1 MNIVELIMSQ
11 MGGDTPNKL
20 GSLIGENR
28 AKTESAVG
36 AAVPALLAGLTKL
49 VSKPEGSKQLD
60 ALLGK
65 QDTGVLENFTS
76 MLGSQGASVAEK
88 GSGLLTSLLGG
99 DNLAGLLGT
108 LGKFTGLRQDS
119 MGKLLGAL
127 APLVLGVLGK
137 QKSSMGLDMGGL
149 ANLLAGQ
156 KQNIMG
162 AMPSGLGD
170 ALGALPGM
178 AGLFDSAK
186 SALGGAAAAARSGAA
201 QVAGSAE
208 RAADSARAGAAQA
221 AQQVGGAVAKTGSS
235 IGRWLVPL
243 VIIVGAIILFSRSKG
258 CQRGDLP
265 TAPDVSADASSVVS
279 SIESVANSATQTLGT
294 IQDAASADLALPK
307 LREMNAKLDGLKA
320 LWDKIPA
327 TARAPIAAVAKS
339 AGASLTPVLDKVTA
353 IPEVGPK
360 IKPIAD
366 EMLAKLA
373 AFAQ

>member
-11 MGGDTPNKL
+11 MGGDTANKL
-20 GSLIGENR
+20 SSLIGDNR
-28 AKTESAVG
+28 AKTETAVG

-65 QDTGVLENFTS
+65 QDTGVLNNFTN
-76 MLGSQGASVAEK
+76 MLGSQGASIAEK

-119 MGKLLGAL
+119 MAKLLGAI
-127 APLVLGVLGK
+127 APLVLAVLGK
-137 QKSSMGLDMGGL
+137 QKASMGLDGGGL
-149 ANLLAGQ
+149 ADLLAGQ

-162 AMPSGLGD
+162 AMPPGLGG

-186 SALGGAAAAARSGAA
+186 SALGGAAGAARSGAA
-201 QVAGSAE
+201 QVAGSAG
-208 RAADSARAGAAQA
+208 RVADSARAGAAQA

-243 VIIVGAIILFSRSKG
+243 IIVVGAIILFTQSKG
-258 CQRGDLP
+258 CQRGALP
-265 TAPDVSADASSVVS
+265 TAPDVSADANSIVG
-279 SIESVANSATQTLGT
+279 SIESVASSATQTLGT

-307 LREMNAKLDGLKA
+307 LREMSGKLDGLKA

-339 AGASLTPVLDKVTA
+339 AGASLTPIIEKVTA

-360 IKPIAD
+360 IKPITD
-366 EMLAKLA
+366 EMLAKLGA
-373 AFAQ
+373 LAQ

>member
-11 MGGDTPNKL
+11 MGGDTANKL
-20 GSLIGENR
+20 SSLIGENR

-65 QDTGVLENFTS
+65 QDTGVLDNFTN

-99 DNLAGLLGT
+99 DTLAGLLGA

-119 MGKLLGAL
+119 MGKLLGAV

-137 QKSSMGLDMGGL
+137 QKASLGLDVGGL

-208 RAADSARAGAAQA
+208 RVADSARAGAAQA
-221 AQQVGGAVAKTGSS
+221 AQQVGGAVANTGSS

-243 VIIVGAIILFSRSKG
+243 VIIVGAIILFSQSKG

-265 TAPDVSADASSVVS
+265 TAPDVSADANSIVG
-279 SIESVANSATQTLGT
+279 SIESVANSTTQALGT

-339 AGASLTPVLDKVTA
+339 AGASLTPVIEKVTA